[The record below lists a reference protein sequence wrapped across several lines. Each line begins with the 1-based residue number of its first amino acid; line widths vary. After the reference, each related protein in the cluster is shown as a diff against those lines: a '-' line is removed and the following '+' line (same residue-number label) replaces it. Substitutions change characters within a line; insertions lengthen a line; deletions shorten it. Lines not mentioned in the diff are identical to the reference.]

1 MAILSEWLRKNILV
15 AFLSVCIVGGVAVS
29 YLFTSYRAQHT
40 NAALQAHTAKLSADY
55 DQLKKKYA
63 DLETDR
69 NNVLEQTKNLVQEKS
84 KWTEMEEEFQGL
96 KKSNALFMDQKDKIH
111 SENQKLKHDLAA
123 IMDHFDQLKESY
135 QEIQVK
141 QDKLDTENAGLRTLL
156 AKKIQE
162 APEYQALSRELGSFR
177 NENKTQ
183 SNTIKTLDAKLKKA
197 LDYIKKI
204 QDRDLK
210 FAKQAQGSKKT
221 LDALKTENVKL
232 QQTNGVLNKNVEDTP
247 DHFRKMAEQNRTL
260 LKETAEMHYNMGVL
274 FTQNKNY
281 PLAVKEFLRAL
292 DFDPNNVKAHY
303 NLGYIYSEQMDKHDE
318 AMSHFEKYLEL
329 NPDGKESESIRS
341 YLMVRN
347 AYGDAAPAR
356 K

>member
-1 MAILSEWLRKNILV
+1 MAILSEWLRKNILI
-15 AFLSVCIVGGVAVS
+15 AFLSACLVGGVAVS
-29 YLFTSYRAQHT
+29 YAFASYKAKHT
-40 NAALQAHTAKLSADY
+40 NAALQARVAQLSKDY

-63 DLETDR
+63 DLEVDR

-84 KWTEMEEEFQGL
+84 KWTEMADEFQEL
-96 KKSNALFMDQKDKIH
+96 KKSNALFMEQKDKIH

-135 QEIQVK
+135 QEIQIK
-141 QDKLDTENAGLRTLL
+141 QDKLDTENAGLRSLL
-156 AKKIQE
+156 NKKIQD
-162 APEYQALSRELGSFR
+162 APEYQAASRELNSFK

-183 SNTIKTLDAKLKKA
+183 SGTIKTLDAKLKKA

-204 QDRDLK
+204 QDRDVK
-210 FAKQAQGSKKT
+210 FAKQAQGFKKT
-221 LDALKTENVKL
+221 FDALKAENARL
-232 QQTNGVLNKNVEDTP
+232 QQTNGVLNKNVEETP
-247 DHFRKMAEQNRTL
+247 EHFRKMAEQNRTL
-260 LKETAEMHYNMGVL
+260 LRETAEMHYNMGVL

-303 NLGYIYSEQMDKHDE
+303 NLGYIYSEQLDRHDE
-318 AMSHFEKYLEL
+318 AMAHFEKYLEL
-329 NPDGKESESIRS
+329 NPTGKEAESIRG

-347 AYGDAAPAR
+347 AYGDSAPAQ